1 MFPIHYNH
9 EDVTISVTAFTGDP
23 DMYISAEKRSPTKD
37 DNDYA
42 SSNYGSEVFTLIWED
57 KLKEECPDLPEEYT
71 FGDETHCNLY
81 IGVFGFEPSSY
92 SIKVVA
98 RKDLPS

>member
-1 MFPIHYNH
+1 
-9 EDVTISVTAFTGDP
+9 
-23 DMYISAEKRSPTKD
+23 MYISAEKRSPTKD